1 MGQKDTEF
9 FVQRIRSQYVE
20 REVTEIDELR
30 ALDRKVRRP
39 AELFAY
45 IFGAVS
51 AIIMGGGM
59 SLVMTEIGTALGTL
73 AMPLGIGVGVVG
85 MLMAVA
91 TYPLYNKI
99 LEARKAKYQSEIL
112 ALSDRIIGED
122 K

>member
-30 ALDRKVRRP
+30 ALDKKVHQP
-39 AELFAY
+39 AQIFAY
-45 IFGAVS
+45 AFGAAS

-59 SLVMTEIGTALGTL
+59 SLVMTEIGAALGTL
-73 AMPLGIGVGVVG
+73 AMPLGIGVGIVG
-85 MLMAVA
+85 MLMAIA
-91 TYPLYNKI
+91 TYPIYNKI
-99 LEARKAKYQSEIL
+99 LDARKAKYQDEIL